1 MFQETVQ
8 HLRDQKKKAYVA
20 LLDVQKAFDTVWHN
34 GLFHKLYS
42 YGIKD
47 HAWQILRK
55 WYQSTTST
63 VLWDGEQSHPFNIKQ
78 GVKQGAVL
86 SPLLYS
92 LFVNDLLVELEH
104 SGLGV
109 RIGSVFCGAPM
120 YADDLALIAS
130 SPEDLQ
136 SMIDIVAQYATKWR
150 YCLNP
155 HKSKVLVFG
164 SRIPPSTT
172 WTIKGEKLDVV
183 KEYLHLGILRSTSPS
198 TLNRTSRQ
206 INLGRSSFFA
216 LNRAGTRFGCLHP
229 ITALRLYTSIALP
242 RMLYGAEIWCLT
254 NTELEMF
261 ERAHRKILRTIQ
273 GLPIRCPKESIGTLL
288 GCSTI
293 SDLITYKKLSFL
305 ISIAALPPTALP
317 RQVLQCRL
325 QEPLTKAWIPLLETQ
340 INDLNLPNIAA
351 LLQNIPSKS
360 TWKKCVTKIL
370 GTQAHL
376 HLLNQAET
384 KCDLELLS
392 MCAPNFS
399 SPSPLWKVT
408 HCPDWSHLTSK
419 SNFRIR
425 LLLGC
430 HGLESDASRFSV
442 RKDGQSRGDPSC
454 KLCGAA
460 LEDATHFISTC
471 TMLEAK
477 RRELLSYAPLQSR
490 DMDLPDPAR
499 EPDSFASIML
509 GIDDIEIQVFCINFL
524 AELKA
529 LRAELIQP

>member
-1 MFQETVQ
+1 M
-8 HLRDQKKKAYVA
+8 
-20 LLDVQKAFDTVWHN
+20 
-34 GLFHKLYS
+34 
-42 YGIKD
+42 
-47 HAWQILRK
+47 
-55 WYQSTTST
+55 
-63 VLWDGEQSHPFNIKQ
+63 
-78 GVKQGAVL
+78 
-86 SPLLYS
+86 
-92 LFVNDLLVELEH
+92 
-104 SGLGV
+104 
-109 RIGSVFCGAPM
+109 
-120 YADDLALIAS
+120 
-130 SPEDLQ
+130 
-136 SMIDIVAQYATKWR
+136 
-150 YCLNP
+150 
-155 HKSKVLVFG
+155 
-164 SRIPPSTT
+164 
-172 WTIKGEKLDVV
+172 
-183 KEYLHLGILRSTSPS
+183 
-198 TLNRTSRQ
+198 
-206 INLGRSSFFA
+206 
-216 LNRAGTRFGCLHP
+216 
-229 ITALRLYTSIALP
+229 
-242 RMLYGAEIWCLT
+242 
-254 NTELEMF
+254 
-261 ERAHRKILRTIQ
+261 Q

-293 SDLITYKKLSFL
+293 SDLITYKKLSFQ

-351 LLQNIPSKS
+351 LLQNTPSKS

-460 LEDATHFISTC
+460 LEDATHFISSC

-509 GIDDIEIQVFCINFL
+509 GIDWIDDIEIQVFCINFL